1 MTFLARRLRDAVAL
15 PTVLVATVLAG
26 CAGPPAPAAEPQPSP
41 ASYQLVAE
49 LCAQLD
55 PEPLTALDGG
65 TAKVR
70 EWPSRPDRQMSKC
83 GLAASRRDPTA
94 MHALSVS
101 TTLTGS
107 PELAQEGIPAQ
118 PKAQA
123 RGTWHEVPQLGDG
136 AWIWL
141 LPVDEGLELPD
152 SSEPVA
158 GRRATVYVA
167 RGNALVMLELMSY
180 AAEVPGEAETEALLV
195 AYAEE
200 ALALMIA

>member
-1 MTFLARRLRDAVAL
+1 MAL
-15 PTVLVATVLAG
+15 PPALFATVLAG
-26 CAGPPAPAAEPQPSP
+26 CAGPPAPATEPQPSP
-41 ASYQLVAE
+41 TSYQLVAE

-55 PEPLTALDGG
+55 PQLLTAVDGG

-70 EWPSRPDRQMSKC
+70 EWPSRPGRRMSKC

-94 MHALSVS
+94 LHALTVS
-101 TTLTGS
+101 TTLADS

-123 RGTWHEVPQLGDG
+123 RGTWHEVPQLGGG

-141 LPVDEGLELPD
+141 LPVDEGMELPD

-158 GRRATVYVA
+158 VRKTTVHVA
-167 RGNALVMLELMSY
+167 RGNAYVMLELMSY

-200 ALALMIA
+200 ALTLMIA